1 MQLYVPVR
9 IPLLGFSEG
18 SLPSSAF
25 ILPLLFSP
33 CGILR
38 ASSNMGNPSTLNSFV
53 VRRRNDL
60 DASPIVDS
68 VKADA
73 RVGGDI

>member
-1 MQLYVPVR
+1 
-9 IPLLGFSEG
+9 
-18 SLPSSAF
+18 
-25 ILPLLFSP
+25 
-33 CGILR
+33 
-38 ASSNMGNPSTLNSFV
+38 MGNPSTLNSFV

>member
-1 MQLYVPVR
+1 MELYVLVR
-9 IPLLGFSEG
+9 VPLLGFSEG

-25 ILPLLFSP
+25 ILPLPFSP

-73 RVGGDI
+73 REGGDI

>member
-1 MQLYVPVR
+1 MR
-9 IPLLGFSEG
+9 IPLLGFNEG
-18 SLPSSAF
+18 SLPSSTF
-25 ILPLLFSP
+25 DILPLLLSP

-38 ASSNMGNPSTLNSFV
+38 ASSNVGNPSTLNSFV

-60 DASPIVDS
+60 DASPTVDS

-73 RVGGDI
+73 REGEAI